1 MRPIES
7 FDRMENVGGIAWR
20 TPIAI
25 PHSKIQMDDATS
37 LDALLPGPQ
46 GPQSQPPV
54 IPMPSIPSPGHSA
67 MAPSFKPSLPA
78 MRWMASSA
86 SLYISFFLAAVII
99 SLSTPRQL
107 LLQYV
112 PNAYTGSGVVSW
124 TGAGV
129 LGIAAVVIANFLN
142 GFLGQILG

>member
-1 MRPIES
+1 
-7 FDRMENVGGIAWR
+7 
-20 TPIAI
+20 
-25 PHSKIQMDDATS
+25 MDDATS
-37 LDALLPGPQ
+37 LDALLNATPQ

-54 IPMPSIPSPGHSA
+54 IPMPSIPAPGYSG
-67 MAPSFKPSLPA
+67 MAPTFKPSLPA

-86 SLYISFFLAAVII
+86 SLYIAFFLAAVII
-99 SLSTPRQL
+99 SMSTPRNL

-129 LGIAAVVIANFLN
+129 LGVAAVVIAHILNNFL
-142 GFLGQILG
+142 GSFLG

>member
-1 MRPIES
+1 
-7 FDRMENVGGIAWR
+7 ME
-20 TPIAI
+20 
-25 PHSKIQMDDATS
+25 DATS

-54 IPMPSIPSPGHSA
+54 IPMPSIPSPGYSG
-67 MAPSFKPSLPA
+67 MAPTFKPTLPA

-86 SLYISFFLAAVII
+86 SLYISFFIAAVVI
-99 SLSTPRQL
+99 SMSTPRQL

-124 TGAGV
+124 TGAAV
-129 LGIAAVVIANFLN
+129 LGVAAVILSNFVN
-142 GFLGQILG
+142 GFLSQILG

>member
-1 MRPIES
+1 
-7 FDRMENVGGIAWR
+7 
-20 TPIAI
+20 
-25 PHSKIQMDDATS
+25 MDDATS
-37 LDALLPGPQ
+37 LDALLPSPQ

-54 IPMPSIPSPGHSA
+54 IPMPSIPTPGHSA

-86 SLYISFFLAAVII
+86 SLYLSFFAAAVVI
-99 SLSTPRQL
+99 SLSTPRNL

-124 TGAGV
+124 TGAAV
-129 LGIAAVVIANFLN
+129 LGVAAVVIANFVNSL
-142 GFLGQILG
+142 LGQILG

>member
-1 MRPIES
+1 
-7 FDRMENVGGIAWR
+7 
-20 TPIAI
+20 
-25 PHSKIQMDDATS
+25 MDDATS
-37 LDALLPGPQ
+37 LDALLNATPQ

-54 IPMPSIPSPGHSA
+54 IPMPSIPTPGHSA

-99 SLSTPRQL
+99 SMSTPRNL

-112 PNAYTGSGVVSW
+112 PNAYTGAGVVSW
-124 TGAGV
+124 TGAGI
-129 LGIAAVVIANFLN
+129 LGVAAVVIAHIVNNFL
-142 GFLGQILG
+142 GSILG

>member
-1 MRPIES
+1 
-7 FDRMENVGGIAWR
+7 
-20 TPIAI
+20 
-25 PHSKIQMDDATS
+25 MDDATS
-37 LDALLPGPQ
+37 LDALLNATPQ

-54 IPMPSIPSPGHSA
+54 IPMPSIPTPGHSA
-67 MAPSFKPSLPA
+67 MAPTFKPSLPA

-86 SLYISFFLAAVII
+86 SLYIAFFLAAVII
-99 SLSTPRQL
+99 SMSTPRNL

-129 LGIAAVVIANFLN
+129 LGVAAVVITHVLNNFL
-142 GFLGQILG
+142 GSILG